1 MREAALG
8 FPLFNRLSRFFH
20 AFAAS
25 VLFASGAAAAEVH
38 FTDPEADVQEAMALI
53 AQRLE
58 LMKPVA
64 AWKFAKGLTIGDE
77 AREQKVLE
85 ATLQQASALGMD
97 ADAARELFALQIRLA
112 RKLQQHYVDE
122 WRNEGGNDQP
132 LRDLDTDLRPALDTI
147 GNGLLRVIYFAL
159 PEFQRVDFLTHY
171 ARSSERIRP
180 PDLRHI
186 LSEADAGAVL
196 EALAKLRYASV
207 PALSRIA
214 ASGTLRIGMTGD
226 YAPFSADAGGSL
238 AGADVDLAI
247 AYAASLGVQP
257 RFVRTSWPT
266 LMQDYRAGRFDIAM
280 SGISVTP
287 ERAAAAAFSMPY
299 HRGGKTPIVRCDTQA
314 DFDTLAEIDRPA
326 TRIVVN
332 PGGTNER
339 FVREQIIHARL
350 VVHPDNRS
358 IFDEVAQGRA
368 DVMVTDDIEVELQT
382 RRNPGLCRAMSG
394 TFTRA
399 DKAILLPRDDEFVAA
414 TNRWLSSQLQAG
426 AVARALESALAGS
439 AGGSAKR

>member
-8 FPLFNRLSRFFH
+8 FPHFNRLNRIFY
-20 AFAAS
+20 ACAAG
-25 VLFASGAAAAEVH
+25 VLFASGAAGAEVH
-38 FTDPEADVQEAMALI
+38 FTDPEADVQEAIALI

-64 AWKFAKGLTIGDE
+64 AWKFAKGLTIVDE

-112 RKLQQHYVDE
+112 RKLQQRYVDE
-122 WRNEGGNDQP
+122 WRDERSSDQP
-132 LRDLDTDLRPALDTI
+132 LRDLDTDLRPALDSI
-147 GNGLLRVIYFAL
+147 GNSLLRAIYFAL
-159 PEFQRVDFLTHY
+159 PEFQRADFLTHY

-180 PDLRHI
+180 PGLRHI
-186 LSEADAGAVL
+186 LSDADADAVL
-196 EALAKLRYASV
+196 EALAKLRYAPV

-238 AGADVDLAI
+238 AGADVDMAI

-287 ERAAAAAFSMPY
+287 ERAAAAAFSLPY
-299 HRGGKTPIVRCDTQA
+299 HSGGKTPIVRCGTQA
-314 DFDTLAEIDRPA
+314 QFDTLAEIE
-326 TRIVVN
+326 I
-332 PGGTNER
+332 
-339 FVREQIIHARL
+339 
-350 VVHPDNRS
+350 
-358 IFDEVAQGRA
+358 GRA
-368 DVMVTDDIEVELQT
+368 HV
-382 RRNPGLCRAMSG
+382 
-394 TFTRA
+394 
-399 DKAILLPRDDEFVAA
+399 
-414 TNRWLSSQLQAG
+414 
-426 AVARALESALAGS
+426 
-439 AGGSAKR
+439 